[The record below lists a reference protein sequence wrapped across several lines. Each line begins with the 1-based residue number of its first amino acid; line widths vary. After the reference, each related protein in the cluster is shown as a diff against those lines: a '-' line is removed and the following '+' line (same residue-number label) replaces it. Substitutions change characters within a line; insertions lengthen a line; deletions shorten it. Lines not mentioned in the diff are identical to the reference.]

1 MKMNKKWV
9 FPALAFFAAPAIGEE
24 AWSAPGDQASPFEVE
39 IEGGPVWQSR
49 NDVRIPNDAS
59 GTKFSLVDALGSG
72 PYAAGRAYITWN
84 ASERHS
90 CRILLAPLSITGTC
104 AFEAPVDFAGEFFAA
119 GAPTKATYRFNS
131 WRATYRY
138 RFGSG
143 EGTAWWIG
151 FTAKVR
157 DAKIQL
163 DQEGVTARKTD
174 VGFVP
179 LLNIRGRY
187 RARDRWYFILDIDAL
202 AGGPGRAED
211 VALELRYDAGGRWR
225 LSGGYRTVEGGAD
238 VDAVYSFAWLH
249 YMVLSAEMRF

>member
-1 MKMNKKWV
+1 MAMT
-9 FPALAFFAAPAIGEE
+9 ALAMTGALLLGGAGAVF
-24 AWSAPGDQASPFEVE
+24 SHDSVSPFEIE
-39 IEGGPVWQSR
+39 IEGGPVWQTR

-59 GTKFSLVDALGSG
+59 GTKFSLVEVLGSG

-90 CRILLAPLSITGTC
+90 CRILLAPLSITGTG
-104 AFEAPVDFAGEFFAA
+104 ALASPVDFAGESFKA
-119 GAPTKATYRFNS
+119 GVPTETTYRFNS

-138 RFGSG
+138 RLRNG
-143 EGTAWWIG
+143 ERAAWWIG

-163 DQEGVTARKTD
+163 DQAGVTARKTD

-179 LLNIRGRY
+179 LLHIGGLYRWRGR
-187 RARDRWYFILDIDAL
+187 WHVVLDLDAL

-211 VALELRYDAGGRWR
+211 VALEFRYDAGGRWR

-238 VDAVYSFAWLH
+238 VDAVYAFAWLH
-249 YMVLSAEMRF
+249 YIVLSAEMGF